1 MTRRAASLTSSLMA
15 RKGTAGPSRLEQA
28 EAAHNNGRPAPRLVA
43 STPHVPKKSAPAK
56 TSHAK
61 TSHAK
66 TPHAKT
72 PRAQAPVGEAAA
84 DKRRFTLRLSEDQH
98 IRMRLASV
106 HLHMSAQQMV
116 MKALDQY
123 LAETVPHIRG
133 GDCACMEAGKD
144 GCFASPDNE
153 KGTK

>member
-15 RKGTAGPSRLEQA
+15 RKGAAGPSRLEQKEA
-28 EAAHNNGRPAPRLVA
+28 EQPNDRPTPRLVA
-43 STPHVPKKSAPAK
+43 STPVTARKSAPASK
-56 TSHAK
+56 PKKAG
-61 TSHAK
+61 A
-66 TPHAKT
+66 
-72 PRAQAPVGEAAA
+72 AAA

-116 MKALDQY
+116 EKALDQY
-123 LAETVPHIRG
+123 LAATVPHIRG
-133 GDCACMEAGKD
+133 GDCACMESGGCGTAGS
-144 GCFASPDNE
+144 G

>member
-15 RKGTAGPSRLEQA
+15 RKGAAGPSHLEQD
-28 EAAHNNGRPAPRLVA
+28 EIEQHNGRPTPRLVA
-43 STPHVPKKSAPAK
+43 STPVTVKKSASAK
-56 TSHAK
+56 SKKA
-61 TSHAK
+61 
-66 TPHAKT
+66 
-72 PRAQAPVGEAAA
+72 GEAAA
-84 DKRRFTLRLSEDQH
+84 DKRRFTLRLNEDQH

-133 GDCACMEAGKD
+133 GDCLCMGAGD
-144 GCFASPDNE
+144 GGCGPTGNG

>member
-15 RKGTAGPSRLEQA
+15 RKGNAGPSRLEDQ
-28 EAAHNNGRPAPRLVA
+28 ETERLNGRPAPRLVA
-43 STPHVPKKSAPAK
+43 SAPEVGKKSAPAK
-56 TSHAK
+56 
-61 TSHAK
+61 
-66 TPHAKT
+66 
-72 PRAQAPVGEAAA
+72 PRKDSEKDSEPAA

-116 MKALDQY
+116 MKALDQF
-123 LAETVPHIRG
+123 LAQTVPHIRG
-133 GDCACMEAGKD
+133 GDCACMEAGED
-144 GCFASPDNE
+144 GCLTPSDNG

>member
-15 RKGTAGPSRLEQA
+15 RKGAAGPSPLEQEDA
-28 EAAHNNGRPAPRLVA
+28 EQVDDRPAPPRLV
-43 STPHVPKKSAPAK
+43 STSPLGAKTGTPAKPRKSAKPAK
-56 TSHAK
+56 
-61 TSHAK
+61 
-66 TPHAKT
+66 
-72 PRAQAPVGEAAA
+72 APASDT

-116 MKALDQY
+116 MKALDRY

-133 GDCACMEAGKD
+133 GDCACMDGGKD
-144 GCFASPDNE
+144 DCKTKPGSAKGE
-153 KGTK
+153 K

>member
-15 RKGTAGPSRLEQA
+15 RKGTAGPSRLEKEHA
-28 EAAHNNGRPAPRLVA
+28 EQHNSRPTPRLVS
-43 STPHVPKKSAPAK
+43 STPDAPRNSATAKPKKASG
-56 TSHAK
+56 T
-61 TSHAK
+61 
-66 TPHAKT
+66 
-72 PRAQAPVGEAAA
+72 AA

-116 MKALDQY
+116 MKALDQF
-123 LAETVPHIRG
+123 LAESVPHIRG
-133 GDCACMEAGKD
+133 GDCACMESG
-144 GCFASPDNE
+144 GCATPPDSG

>member
-15 RKGTAGPSRLEQA
+15 RKGTAGPSRLEEDEIEQ
-28 EAAHNNGRPAPRLVA
+28 HNGRPTPRLVS
-43 STPHVPKKSAPAK
+43 STPVAANKSASKSAPAK
-56 TSHAK
+56 PKKASDT
-61 TSHAK
+61 
-66 TPHAKT
+66 
-72 PRAQAPVGEAAA
+72 AA
-84 DKRRFTLRLSEDQH
+84 DKRRFTLRLNEDQH

-116 MKALDQY
+116 MQALDQY

-133 GDCACMEAGKD
+133 GDCLCVGPGNG
-144 GCFASPDNE
+144 GCGSTDNG

>member
-15 RKGTAGPSRLEQA
+15 RKGTAGPSRLEQE

-43 STPHVPKKSAPAK
+43 STPHVSKKRAPAK
-56 TSHAK
+56 TRK
-61 TSHAK
+61 
-66 TPHAKT
+66 
-72 PRAQAPVGEAAA
+72 AQMSAGEAAA

-133 GDCACMEAGKD
+133 GDCACMEAGKG
-144 GCFASPDNE
+144 GCFTPDNG

>member
-15 RKGTAGPSRLEQA
+15 RKGAAGPSRLEQE
-28 EAAHNNGRPAPRLVA
+28 EAAHKNGRPAPRLVA

-56 TSHAK
+56 TRHAK
-61 TSHAK
+61 TTK
-66 TPHAKT
+66 
-72 PRAQAPVGEAAA
+72 AQTPVGEAAA

-144 GCFASPDNE
+144 GCFSSPDNE

>member
-15 RKGTAGPSRLEQA
+15 RKGTAGPSRLEQKDG
-28 EAAHNNGRPAPRLVA
+28 EHQNPRPTPRLVA
-43 STPHVPKKSAPAK
+43 NTPPSARVKKPAK
-56 TSHAK
+56 
-61 TSHAK
+61 
-66 TPHAKT
+66 
-72 PRAQAPVGEAAA
+72 PRKAGGKVGDTAA

-116 MKALDQY
+116 MKALDTF

-133 GDCACMEAGKD
+133 GDCLCMEAG
-144 GCFASPDNE
+144 GCGTSDNG
-153 KGTK
+153 KGTT